1 METCHP
7 NWNRLRWRVET
18 CRTFKLALPII
29 VGMLGQNLLGIADV
43 AMIGRVGVTE
53 LAACGFVFNISHIP
67 LLAGLGILAPVS
79 IRSAQAYGANKPGE
93 AAECLRHGL
102 LLAAAC
108 GVAMGVSLTMLDDYL
123 HWFRQPAQVVDASHA
138 YLLWCGWS
146 LAGVM
151 FSHTIKQYCESLNDP
166 WPPMIILL
174 AGVALNILLNWV
186 LIYGNWG
193 APPLGL
199 EGAGIATLI
208 SRWLMAVASVLYVLS
223 ATKLIRFRPL
233 EWRSNWSWVR
243 FKDLLKLGF
252 PICIQHVMEV
262 GAFVFGAIMMGW
274 FGATAMAAH
283 QIAITCAS
291 STFIV
296 ALSVGMAVGVRV
308 GHVWG
313 AGLRGRLRRIVG
325 GGLVMGVGVMG
336 LCAIGFL
343 TGGEMIAGWFS
354 EVPEV
359 IALTAVLFVAAGVFQ
374 ISDGTQV
381 VMMFALRGMS
391 DVRIPTM
398 IAVVSY
404 WLVSLPVG
412 YLIAFTMDKGPIGI
426 WLGYL
431 VGLTGVAVLASI
443 RFRLISR
450 ESVRAGA

>member
-1 METCHP
+1 MSTTGKR
-7 NWNRLRWRVET
+7 WNRLRWRVET

-29 VGMLGQNLLGIADV
+29 FGMLGQNLLGIADV
-43 AMIGRVGVTE
+43 AMVGRVGVTE
-53 LAACGFVFNISHIP
+53 LAACGLVFNVAHIP
-67 LLAGLGILAPVS
+67 LLAGLGLLASVS
-79 IRSAQAYGANKPGE
+79 IRSAQAFGANNPQE

-102 LLAAAC
+102 LISALC
-108 GVAMGVSLTMLDDYL
+108 GLGMGFSMILLDEHLHRFGQPEHVVAS
-123 HWFRQPAQVVDASHA
+123 SHA
-138 YLLWCGWS
+138 YMMLYGWS
-146 LAGVM
+146 LAGII

-186 LIYGNWG
+186 FIYGNWG
-193 APPLGL
+193 SPPLGL
-199 EGAGIATLI
+199 EGAGLATLI
-208 SRWLMAVASVLYVLS
+208 SRWMMAIASVLYVLS
-223 ATKLIRFRPL
+223 AAKLLKFRPPQWL
-233 EWRSNWSWVR
+233 RDWSWPR
-243 FKDLLKLGF
+243 IKDLLQLGF

-262 GAFVFGAIMMGW
+262 GAFVFGALMMGW

-308 GHVWG
+308 GHAWG
-313 AGLRGRLRRIVG
+313 AELPGRLRRIVG
-325 GGLVMGVGVMG
+325 GGMIMGVGIMG
-336 LCAIGFL
+336 LCAIEFL
-343 TGGEMIAGWFS
+343 TIGTTIAGWFTD
-354 EVPEV
+354 VPEV
-359 IALTAVLFVAAGVFQ
+359 IRVAGLLFIAAGVFQ

-391 DVRIPTM
+391 DVKIPTA

-412 YLIAFTMDKGPIGI
+412 YLIAFTWNRGPIGI
-426 WLGYL
+426 WFGYV

-443 RFRLISR
+443 RFHRLSKA
-450 ESVRAGA
+450 RA

>member
-1 METCHP
+1 MATDQAT
-7 NWNRLRWRVET
+7 WNRLRWRIET
-18 CRTFKLALPII
+18 CRTFRLALPII

-67 LLAGLGILAPVS
+67 LLAGLGLLAPIS
-79 IRSAQAYGANKPGE
+79 IRAAQAYGANKPGE
-93 AAECLRHGL
+93 AAECLRHGM
-102 LLAAAC
+102 LLALLC
-108 GVAMGVSLTMLDDYL
+108 GIGMGVSMVLLDDYL
-123 HWFRQPAQVVDASHA
+123 HWFRQPAHVMDASHS
-138 YLLWCGWS
+138 YLLLFGWS
-146 LAGVM
+146 MAGVM
-151 FSHTIKQYCESLNDP
+151 ISHTIKQYCEALNDP

-174 AGVALNILLNWV
+174 VGVALNILLNWV
-186 LIYGNWG
+186 FIYGNWG
-193 APPLGL
+193 SPPLGL

-208 SRWLMAVASVLYVLS
+208 ARWAMAMASVIYVLG
-223 ATKLIRFRPL
+223 ATKLARFRPVQL
-233 EWRSNWSWVR
+233 RNNWSWSR
-243 FKDLLKLGF
+243 LKDLLTLGF

-283 QIAITCAS
+283 QIAITCAT

-313 AGLRGRLRRIVG
+313 AGLRGRLRHIVG
-325 GGLVMGVGVMG
+325 GGMFMGVGVMG

-343 TGGEMIAGWFS
+343 TAGEVIAGWFS

-359 IALTAVLFVAAGVFQ
+359 TALAAVLFIAAGIFQ

-381 VMMFALRGMS
+381 VVMFALRGMS
-391 DVRIPTM
+391 DVRIPTF
-398 IAVVSY
+398 IAIVSY

-412 YLIAFTMDKGPIGI
+412 YLIAFTWDKGPIGV
-426 WLGYL
+426 WFGYV
-431 VGLTGVAVLASI
+431 VGLTCVAVLASI
-443 RFRLISR
+443 RFRILSHGP
-450 ESVRAGA
+450 VRAGA